1 MNISQI
7 LKEATDGAIDEA
19 VLTQI
24 ETAFEERL
32 AEKTKIHV
40 DQALFA
46 QDELYTSKLEK
57 LLEAIDVDHSKKLNK
72 VVEAIDKDRTSKLKA
87 VVSKYEKVLTED
99 ANTFKEELVE
109 SISTYLDQFL
119 QETIPAADI
128 QEAVK
133 NKKAIKVLEGI
144 RNNLAIDSA
153 LEKESIKDAVID
165 GHKQINEASIKLES
179 ALQEKSVI
187 EKELT
192 TLKSNLLIEQK
203 TSNLD
208 ERSAKYIKKVLSG
221 KSPEFIAENFDYTLK
236 LFNKKEES
244 RLESLKVE
252 ALNDTVKIDR
262 VIAEKVEEPTAA
274 PSNPY
279 LSELSKY

>member
-40 DQALFA
+40 GKALFE

-187 EKELT
+187 EKELM

-236 LFNKKEES
+236 LFSKKEES

-274 PSNPY
+274 PFNPY

>member
-40 DQALFA
+40 GKALFE

-187 EKELT
+187 EKELM

-274 PSNPY
+274 PFNPY

>member
-40 DQALFA
+40 DQALFE

-99 ANTFKEELVE
+99 ANTFKGELVE

-187 EKELT
+187 EKELM

-236 LFNKKEES
+236 LFSKKEES

-274 PSNPY
+274 PFNPY

>member
-40 DQALFA
+40 GKALFE

-133 NKKAIKVLEGI
+133 N
-144 RNNLAIDSA
+144 
-153 LEKESIKDAVID
+153 
-165 GHKQINEASIKLES
+165 
-179 ALQEKSVI
+179 
-187 EKELT
+187 
-192 TLKSNLLIEQK
+192 
-203 TSNLD
+203 
-208 ERSAKYIKKVLSG
+208 
-221 KSPEFIAENFDYTLK
+221 
-236 LFNKKEES
+236 
-244 RLESLKVE
+244 
-252 ALNDTVKIDR
+252 
-262 VIAEKVEEPTAA
+262 
-274 PSNPY
+274 
-279 LSELSKY
+279 

>member
-1 MNISQI
+1 MNISKI
-7 LKEATDGAIDEA
+7 LEEATNGAIDEA

-24 ETAFEERL
+24 ENAFEERL

-40 DQALFA
+40 DKALFE

-72 VVEAIDKDRTSKLKA
+72 VVEAIESDRTAKLKA

-99 ANTFKEELVE
+99 ADTFKEELVE

-119 QETIPAADI
+119 EESIPAADI

-144 RNNLAIDSA
+144 RTDLAVDSA
-153 LEKESIKDAVID
+153 LQKESIKDAVID
-165 GHKQINEASIKLES
+165 GHKQINEATSKLES
-179 ALQEKSVI
+179 ALHEKGVI
-187 EKELT
+187 EEELMT
-192 TLKSNLLIEQK
+192 IKSNLLIEQK
-203 TSNLD
+203 TSKLD
-208 ERSAKYIKKVLSG
+208 ERSAKYVKKVLAG

-244 RLESLKVE
+244 RLESLKEE
-252 ALNDTVKIDR
+252 ALEDTVKVDR
-262 VIAEKVEEPTAA
+262 VIAEKVEKPAAA

>member
-40 DQALFA
+40 DQALFE

-187 EKELT
+187 EKELM

-236 LFNKKEES
+236 LFGKKEES

-262 VIAEKVEEPTAA
+262 VIAEKVEKPTAA
-274 PSNPY
+274 PFNPY